1 MRRFALWVE
10 FEIVP
15 GGVPGFLAAAR
26 DDAAGS
32 TANEPGCRRFDVLV
46 DPARPSRVC
55 FYEIYD
61 DEAAFETHKATAHFR
76 AFAEATKTS
85 IVGRNVTRLLVED
98 DSRAAPDMLPA

>member
-32 TANEPGCRRFDVLV
+32 TANEPGCRRFEVLV

-61 DEAAFETHKATAHFR
+61 DEAAFEAHKTTPHFS
-76 AFAEATKTS
+76 AFAAATKNA
-85 IVGRNVTRLLVED
+85 IVGRSITRLLVDEGD
-98 DSRAAPDMLPA
+98 GAVAPAHST

>member
-10 FEIVP
+10 FEIAP

-32 TANEPGCRRFDVLV
+32 AANEPGCRRFDVLV

-55 FYEIYD
+55 FYEVYD
-61 DEAAFETHKATAHFR
+61 DEAAFEAHKTTPHFS
-76 AFAEATKTS
+76 AFAAATKTT
-85 IVGRNVTRLLVED
+85 IVGRSATRLLVEED
-98 DSRAAPDMLPA
+98 DGAGPGALSP